1 MADDS
6 DRINRSKSY
15 LTSRRGY
22 MKMAFGGLVGSQLL
36 RSEAVQNVAATSNT
50 VDLGEQGLSNGDVID
65 DYLADHLQSG
75 TEVRVPEGEY
85 EWRGDGIGGS
95 YNNAALVGDGDV
107 TFDFS
112 GEYWNTSIFAVDGGD
127 FAIQNVT
134 IRGALES
141 GSNKSRFRFDARD
154 ADSTITLDNFNLP
167 DGDVG
172 QGRAIGIYVGL
183 EHAGTV
189 HVNNCHVE
197 GFPNNGLYAGPY
209 GQSSGGGGRVVV
221 ENSFFKNNNIDAVR
235 LGGDGDTIRNCVIVQ
250 EEVPAYHNGAK
261 SGRGIRIR
269 YPGDDITVENV
280 HITCDTSSPFLVP
293 DRAEGPSG
301 QVDGLYVENSTG
313 TTAAYVESGSFTGDT
328 IHVTGSGNTNVT
340 GFDSASNVVSGSD
353 AESPATSLSELD
365 GSSDG
370 TSGDSDAESSSETD
384 SEDSSGNGSSEDDT
398 SSLSHTITID
408 GSTSTEKQYHFEVS
422 GEVRADSGINP
433 DDTINESSVDGTMFG
448 GSDSYQFSG
457 ELTDFT
463 SDSLGDMTVYVDG
476 SRIDPSAS
484 GSYPN
489 EITIEGTGDY
499 EKPYSF
505 AVSGEIEPGS
515 SINPDD
521 SVSESSVDG
530 VVWFSADHYEFSGDV
545 TELEVDSSDEVT
557 VSINGT
563 EVEPSEFGSEPLP
576 KRIVIDGTKTDGDA
590 AYSFEVSEAVEK
602 STDVGD
608 LESDDSISGT
618 SVTGTLGND
627 LDGYRFAGEL
637 QSITVEGAALFTIEQ
652 TTSS

>member
-1 MADDS
+1 
-6 DRINRSKSY
+6 
-15 LTSRRGY
+15 

-36 RSEAVQNVAATSNT
+36 TSQAVETVAATSNT
-50 VDLGEQGLSNGDVID
+50 IDLGDRGLSNGDLID
-65 DYLADHLQSG
+65 EYLADHLQSG
-75 TEVRVPEGEY
+75 NEVRVPAGEY

-107 TFDFS
+107 TFNFS

-134 IRGALES
+134 IRGAIES
-141 GSNKSRFRFDARD
+141 GDNKSRFRFDARD
-154 ADSTITLDNFNLP
+154 SASTITLDNFNLP

-172 QGRAIGIYVGL
+172 PGRAIGIYVGL

-197 GFPNNGLYAGPY
+197 GFPNNGLYAGAY
-209 GQSSGGGGRVVV
+209 GKSSGGGGRVLV

-250 EEVPAYHNGAK
+250 ETVPAYHNGAK
-261 SGRGIRIR
+261 SGRGLRIR

-280 HITCDTSSPFLVP
+280 HITCNTSSPFLVP

-301 QVDGLYVENSTG
+301 EVNNLYIENNTG

-353 AESPATSLSELD
+353 AESPATSLSELN
-365 GSSDG
+365 GSTDE
-370 TSGDSDAESSSETD
+370 TSVDSD
-384 SEDSSGNGSSEDDT
+384 SEDTSGNESSEDDT
-398 SSLSHTITID
+398 SSLEHTITVD
-408 GSTSTEKQYHFEVS
+408 GSTSTEKQYYFEVS

-433 DDTINESSVDGTMFG
+433 DDTINQGSVDGTMYG

-457 ELTDFT
+457 ELIDFA
-463 SDSLGDMTVYVDG
+463 SDALDDMTVYVDG

-484 GSYPN
+484 SSYPN
-489 EITIEGTGDY
+489 EITIEGSGDY
-499 EKPYSF
+499 EKTYSF
-505 AVSGEIEPGS
+505 AVSGEIKPGS

-530 VVWFSADHYEFSGDV
+530 VVWFSADRYEFSGDI
-545 TELEVDSSDEVT
+545 TELEVDSQDEVT
-557 VSINGT
+557 VKINGT
-563 EVEPSEFGSEPLP
+563 EVDPAEFGQEPLP
-576 KRIVIDGTKTDGDA
+576 KRIVIDGTNIDGDA
-590 AYSFEVSEAVEK
+590 AYSFEVSETVEK
-602 STDVGD
+602 STDVGA
-608 LESDDSISGT
+608 LESDDTISGT
-618 SVTGTLGND
+618 TVTGTLGND
-627 LDGYRFAGEL
+627 IDGYRFAGEV